1 MTNSTSSEVFKPPQP
16 DLYIV
21 FTIGDLY
28 ENLLELNYTPVR
40 SDYRIKIS
48 DLLKLLVLKK
58 GDLTCGEKE
67 WLKTMSF
74 FISKRISKLW
84 KDTKGN
90 IRREHDKKFF
100 DTVIDTSNILKHQC
114 SQCKSGNDFY
124 FETIT
129 AYFIT

>member
-84 KDTKGN
+84 KVTKGN